1 MPNVIEVTGLTRRFG
16 SLLAVDGANLRV
28 PAGSIYGFLGPNGA
42 GKTTTIRILLGL
54 LRPHGGD
61 VRLFGRVMP
70 AQRLAA
76 LRRVGTLVEMP
87 SLYPHLTGYE
97 NLEVIRRMTNA
108 TPAQVRRAL
117 AIVGLEKDANR
128 LVRGYSQGMKQRLG
142 IALALLPVPELLILD
157 EPTNGLDPAGIHEMR
172 ELIRSLPEQQGVT
185 VFLSSHLLAEVEQV
199 ATRIGIIDA
208 GRVIFEGAPDELRA
222 STQDEATL
230 VTDRAR
236 DAQQLLAAGG
246 WATRYNGN
254 GHLTV
259 RVNGPSDVA
268 VINRRLVEGGI
279 PVYGLHVAQPSLEEI
294 FLTLTGGPA
303 MTGNAAAPGARP
315 ALITGKLPDAP
326 AAALVERN

>member
-16 SLLAVDGANLRV
+16 SVTAVDGADLRV

-54 LRPHGGD
+54 LRPHSGR
-61 VRLFGRVMP
+61 VTLFGRAMP
-70 AQRLAA
+70 DQRLAA
-76 LRRVGTLVEMP
+76 LRRVGALVEMP
-87 SLYPHLTGYE
+87 SLYPHLTGAE
-97 NLEVIRRMTNA
+97 NLEVIRRMINA

-117 AIVGLEKDANR
+117 AIVGLEKDASR

-157 EPTNGLDPAGIHEMR
+157 EPTNGLDPAGIYEMR
-172 ELIRSLPEQQGVT
+172 ELIRTLPEQEGVT

-199 ATRIGIIDA
+199 ATRIGIIDK
-208 GRVIFEGAPDELRA
+208 GRVIFEGSPDELRA

-230 VTDRAR
+230 VTDRGR
-236 DAQQLLAAGG
+236 EAQQLLAAGG

-254 GHLTV
+254 GHLSV
-259 RVNGPSDVA
+259 RVNGRSDVA

-279 PVYGLHVAQPSLEEI
+279 PVYGLGVAQPSLEDI
-294 FLTLTGGPA
+294 FLTLTGGQTPGGSSPA
-303 MTGNAAAPGARP
+303 SAAQPR
-315 ALITGKLPDAP
+315 IISGKLADAP
-326 AAALVERN
+326 APTPERN